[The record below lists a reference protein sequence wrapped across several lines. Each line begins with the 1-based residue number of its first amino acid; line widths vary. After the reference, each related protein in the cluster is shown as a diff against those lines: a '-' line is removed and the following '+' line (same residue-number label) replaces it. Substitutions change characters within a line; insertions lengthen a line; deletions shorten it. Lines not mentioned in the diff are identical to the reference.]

1 MTRNQT
7 INDGFF
13 NQLIILQVMSM
24 LNIMNMFGS
33 KIDHMHH
40 K

>member
-1 MTRNQT
+1 MIRNQT

-13 NQLIILQVMSM
+13 SQLIILQVMSM

>member
-13 NQLIILQVMSM
+13 SQLIILQVMSM